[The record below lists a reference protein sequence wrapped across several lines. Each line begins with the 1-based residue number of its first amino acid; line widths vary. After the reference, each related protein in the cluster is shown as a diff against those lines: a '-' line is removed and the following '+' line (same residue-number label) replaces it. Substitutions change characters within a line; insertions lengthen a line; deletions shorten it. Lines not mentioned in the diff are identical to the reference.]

1 MVITTKRR
9 FSDESNREA
18 TSLWKTSGRM
28 RTDGGRVGIMPTM
41 LRRWQRRLEEGSA
54 PQASPAAKPLSMI
67 ASPADQSS
75 EMRGGIAS
83 LAGAD
88 GARYINKN
96 AVGIFGEMPW

>member
-54 PQASPAAKPLSMI
+54 PQASPAAKPLSTI